1 MEVIRSQIENSEV
14 REMLT
19 NIIVAIM
26 SVIAIA
32 AGIWVWWLE
41 NGGSS
46 EDSKKYDDIKY
57 NDIEETEGKSKDEKN

>member
-1 MEVIRSQIENSEV
+1 MEVIRSHIENSEE
-14 REMLT
+14 REMFT
-19 NIIVAIM
+19 SIIVAIM
-26 SVIAIA
+26 CVIAIA
-32 AGIWVWWLE
+32 AGIWGWWLE